1 MGSRGRAG
9 YGPGMDPLATGLEGA
24 DLRDYLSACREGVLA
39 ELRARLPPDGPRTGG
54 LYGLVLDYPL
64 RDAKALRPALAV
76 ATARALGASMDLVL
90 PSALTLELYHNA
102 FLVHDDVED
111 ASELRR
117 GQPTLHR
124 AHGVAVAMNVGDAM
138 LALTLGPLL
147 ENMETVGLSRALRV
161 LSVVE
166 RMARESAE
174 GQAIELDWIRRNAW
188 DLGPTDYFR
197 MVWKKTAWYT
207 FIAPVTVGAIV
218 AGLDAARTRQLQ
230 WFAGTLGLAFQVQD
244 DLLSLEGAV
253 ADTGKEE
260 GGDLWEGKRTLMLLH
275 ALRVATPAARARGL
289 EALARERA
297 ADAALP
303 AQLAAWVEAGR
314 LDAGLRVALEGAL
327 TQGRGFRTAADV
339 EVLRALIEES
349 GARAVAREAALV
361 RAERARRQLTRIASW
376 MPPSPHRDLLA
387 GLVAFVVGRDR

>member
-1 MGSRGRAG
+1 
-9 YGPGMDPLATGLEGA
+9 MDPLSTALEGA
-24 DLRDYLSACREGVLA
+24 ELRDYLAACRDAVLA
-39 ELRARLPPDGPRTGG
+39 ELRGRLPADGPRTGG

-76 ATARALGASMDLVL
+76 ATARALGAPMDLVL

-147 ENMETVGLSRALRV
+147 ENMETVGLSRALRI
-161 LSVVE
+161 LSVIE

-188 DLGPTDYFR
+188 ELAPVDYFR

-218 AGLDAARTRQLQ
+218 AGLDPARTRQLQ

-253 ADTGKEE
+253 AATGKEE

-275 ALRVATPAARARGL
+275 ALQAAAPADRERGL
-289 EALARERA
+289 AALSRERP

-303 AQLAAWVEAGR
+303 GRLAAWEATGR
-314 LDAGLRVALEGAL
+314 LAPEVRAALESDL

-339 EVLRALIEES
+339 DVLRALIEES
-349 GARAVAREAALV
+349 GARAVARAAALV
-361 RAERARRQLTRIASW
+361 RAERARRQLTRIAGW